1 MLTIVLGVLFVF
13 AQDRVEAVNQ
23 AEGIVH
29 DTESKMEEFKDQLP
43 ADEACRTFYYINT
56 LVLKGFSKNPRT
68 LNNKIDNRYASET
81 SQISG
86 NSSSPSMSFFIF
98 QCNKLKEE
106 ITKVRDLLSR
116 KDEETGEN
124 IKQAATTL
132 QQASLKLFE
141 IAYKKVI
148 VSTLTYFP

>member
-86 NSSSPSMSFFIF
+86 NSIVPVFDFLPHLSV
-98 QCNKLKEE
+98 QQTEG
-106 ITKVRDLLSR
+106 RDYQSERLAVTEGR
-116 KDEETGEN
+116 RDWRE
-124 IKQAATTL
+124 
-132 QQASLKLFE
+132 
-141 IAYKKVI
+141 Y
-148 VSTLTYFP
+148 